1 MENIIAYFKNNPD
14 VEVSVVISNK
24 ADAYAVTRAKNH
36 GIPCS
41 IITRKQ
47 FEEDKE
53 LVMNTVKG
61 CDFIILAGCLVRI
74 PEYMIEAYPKR
85 IINIHP
91 ALLPKYGGKGM
102 YGHHVHEAV
111 KAAGEKESGITIHY
125 VNNELDAGEHIL
137 RITIAAAQCNIDK
150 IELKCIESDGIEQV
164 QSDQPTVG
172 RTAVYNLAG
181 QRVANGQEKLK
192 NGELPKGIY
201 IVNGRKVM
209 VR

>member
-1 MENIIAYFKNNPD
+1 MENIINYFKNNHD
-14 VEVSVVISNK
+14 VEISVVISNK

-47 FEEDKE
+47 FEEDSE

-125 VNNELDAGEHIL
+125 VNNELDAGEHIAQFRVAL
-137 RITIAAAQCNIDK
+137 TEEDTPDTIADK
-150 IELKCIESDGIEQV
+150 IHELEMAYFPKVIEECI
-164 QSDQPTVG
+164 
-172 RTAVYNLAG
+172 
-181 QRVANGQEKLK
+181 K
-192 NGELPKGIY
+192 KG
-201 IVNGRKVM
+201 
-209 VR
+209 

>member
-1 MENIIAYFKNNPD
+1 MVARPSATRLPTSSAFNLQLVENGSIATLCRVTVPKTGDNNWD
-14 VEVSVVISNK
+14 TYRTVTTGIS
-24 ADAYAVTRAKNH
+24 RH
-36 GIPCS
+36 
-41 IITRKQ
+41 
-47 FEEDKE
+47 
-53 LVMNTVKG
+53 
-61 CDFIILAGCLVRI
+61 
-74 PEYMIEAYPKR
+74 
-85 IINIHP
+85 
-91 ALLPKYGGKGM
+91 
-102 YGHHVHEAV
+102 
-111 KAAGEKESGITIHY
+111 
-125 VNNELDAGEHIL
+125 LDAGEHIL

-164 QSDQPTVG
+164 QSEQPTVG